1 MTQTRKLA
9 RGDAGSVLRRSLSRA
24 SAAPA
29 KSCVLP
35 HPPARRFLDP
45 PELPGPSRAIPVTT
59 MDAIGCGDRTPATAA
74 WYWELSAIDPV
85 AASFRI
91 ACKKEEIL

>member
-1 MTQTRKLA
+1 
-9 RGDAGSVLRRSLSRA
+9 
-24 SAAPA
+24 
-29 KSCVLP
+29 
-35 HPPARRFLDP
+35 
-45 PELPGPSRAIPVTT
+45 